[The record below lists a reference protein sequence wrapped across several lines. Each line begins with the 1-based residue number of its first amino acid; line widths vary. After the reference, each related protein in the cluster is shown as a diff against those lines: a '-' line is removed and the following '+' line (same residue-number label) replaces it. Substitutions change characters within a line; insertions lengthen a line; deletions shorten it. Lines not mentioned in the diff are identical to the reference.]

1 MRFIHT
7 DDFLPLEVLKYYYE
21 VDKKTGELFLIRDFR
36 LGKTFHIAQDVNIET
51 DLSGEKLISIVD
63 SEGNERK
70 YSAAKI
76 IFALSFNKEVADKQK
91 VYYKNQDS
99 RTIHPDN
106 IVIRNW

>member
-7 DDFLPLEVLKYYYE
+7 DNFPSLEQLQYYFE
-21 VDKKTGELFLIRDFR
+21 VDKKSGEIKQIRDFR
-36 LGKTFHIAQDVNIET
+36 LGTTFHIAQDVNIET

-76 IFALSFNKEVADKQK
+76 IFALAFNKEVSDKQK
-91 VYYKNQDS
+91 VYYKNNDS
-99 RTIHPDN
+99 RTIHPSN
-106 IVIRNW
+106 VVIRSW

>member
-7 DDFLPLEVLKYYYE
+7 DNFLPLGVLKYYFE
-21 VDKKTGELFLIRDFR
+21 VDKKTGELFLIRDFKNGR
-36 LGKTFHIAQDVNIET
+36 TYHQKQYVNIET
-51 DLSGEKLISIVD
+51 TLSGEKLISIVD

-76 IFALSFNKEVADKQK
+76 IFALAFGKEVADKQK

-106 IVIRNW
+106 VVVRSW